1 MIFLQLND
9 LCNQIFS
16 IVMTIDK
23 MNEKKSKGETGRQK
37 KKKDGGAKKRKGKR
51 IKTRVPPKPD

>member
-23 MNEKKSKGETGRQK
+23 MNDKKSKGETGRQK
-37 KKKDGGAKKRKGKR
+37 KKKRWRGEKKKGQKNKDAR
-51 IKTRVPPKPD
+51 PT